1 MIGRIVLV
9 VAMAA
14 FTLFA
19 ILYAARVWMGAGPV
33 HMGFHGWFAMA
44 LGVVLTLGLGVLLM
58 GLVFYSARKG
68 YDERHHEQRH
78 GDTPLNRD
86 EE

>member
-1 MIGRIVLV
+1 MGRIVLV
-9 VAMAA
+9 VAMTA
-14 FTLFA
+14 FSLFA
-19 ILYAARVWMGAGPV
+19 IIYAARVWMGAGPV
-33 HMGFHGWFAMA
+33 HMGFHGWFAMV
-44 LGVVLTLGLGVLLM
+44 LGVVLTLGLGIFLM

-78 GDTPLNRD
+78 DETSLNRD

>member
-1 MIGRIVLV
+1 MIERIVLV
-9 VAMAA
+9 VSMAA

-19 ILYAARVWMGAGPV
+19 IVYAARVWMGAGSV
-33 HMGFHGWFAMA
+33 EMGFHGWFAMA
-44 LGVVLTLGLGVLLM
+44 LGVVLTLGLGILLM

-68 YDERHHEQRH
+68 YDERHHEQQH
-78 GDTPLNRD
+78 GDAPLSRD